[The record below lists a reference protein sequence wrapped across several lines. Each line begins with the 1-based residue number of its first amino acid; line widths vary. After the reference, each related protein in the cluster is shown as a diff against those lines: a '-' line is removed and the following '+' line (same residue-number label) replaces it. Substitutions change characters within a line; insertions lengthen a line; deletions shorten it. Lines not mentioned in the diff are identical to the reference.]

1 MNKVLLLILL
11 TPCYFFAQSFAPEP
25 GQPGSTAIHK
35 DSSIFIDWA
44 SDATITRGYMNILNP
59 SAGLASYGSE
69 SDASGQPDGVGVVS
83 LGDSGVAL
91 LTFSNPI
98 IDGPGADFAV
108 FENGFIDHYMELAFV
123 EVSSDGLNF
132 VRFNGIS
139 EIPLDVQM
147 TNFSTSNCAYVH
159 NLAGKYRSQYGT
171 PFDLEELNGSP
182 FLDLNNILYVR
193 IIDVIGYIDSAY
205 ASYDSQGDIINDPF
219 PTEFPSGGFDLDGVG
234 VIHNTLGLTIVN
246 TDRVA
251 LFPNPTEGKISI
263 SVADLSYSYEVYDM
277 GGRKVTEGTQ
287 AFNSNPD
294 LSEEK
299 AGLYFIHLQTNDN
312 YFISKVV
319 KK

>member
-11 TPCYFFAQSFAPEP
+11 NPCFFFAQSFAPEP
-25 GQPGSTAIHK
+25 GQAGSTAIHK
-35 DSSIFIDWA
+35 DSNIFIDWA

-69 SDASGQPDGVGVVS
+69 SDAIGQPDGIGVVS

-123 EVSSDGLNF
+123 EVSSDGVNF
-132 VRFNGIS
+132 VRFDGIS

-193 IIDVIGYIDSAY
+193 LIDVIGYIDPAY
-205 ASYDSQGDIINDPF
+205 ASYDSQGNIINDPF
-219 PTEFPSGGFDLDGVG
+219 TTEFPSGGFDLDGVG
-234 VIHNTLGLTIVN
+234 VIHNTLGLASENAGIS
-246 TDRVA
+246 
-251 LFPNPTEGKISI
+251 LYPNPTEGKISI
-263 SVADLSYSYEVYDM
+263 STTNPYSYEIYDVD
-277 GGRKVTEGTQ
+277 GRKVTEGTQ
-287 AFNSNPD
+287 ALNSNPD

-299 AGLYFIHLQTNDN
+299 TGLYFIHLRTNDN